1 MPVEAWGYREL
12 EHTADWELE
21 VWAPDL
27 SRLFEQAAQGTRF
40 LAGVRL
46 EEDPAI
52 RRDLDL
58 SARSAED
65 LLVLFLSELLW
76 WGESEQAGFDR
87 FDLAVERAGETW
99 RLSGRAEGGAIQDQ
113 AKEIKAVTYHRLK
126 IEETPQ
132 GYSVRIV
139 FDV

>member
-1 MPVEAWGYREL
+1 MVVEAWGYREL
-12 EHTADWELE
+12 EHIADWELE

-27 SRLFEQAAQGTRF
+27 SRLFEQAAQGMSF
-40 LAGVRL
+40 LAGVHL
-46 EEDPAI
+46 GDGPAV

-58 SARSAED
+58 DANSAED

-87 FDLAVERAGETW
+87 FDLRVERDGETC
-99 RLSGRAEGGAIQDQ
+99 RLRGQAEGRPIQDQ
-113 AKEIKAVTYHRLK
+113 AKEIKAVTYHRLT

-132 GYSVRIV
+132 GYAVRIV